1 MEKPKRP
8 KDKYIY
14 EENSNSS
21 MQAFPGSKS
30 QGFWEYFAKHI
41 VDAL

>member
-1 MEKPKRP
+1 MEKPQAA

-14 EENSNSS
+14 EGNNNSS
-21 MQAFPGSKS
+21 MQAFSGSKS
-30 QGFWEYFAKHI
+30 FAKHI